1 MLLYPNFMSKFGGMT
16 NDLKLEIKFATTLG
30 AELVKNQHSVPMIS
44 RPIAV
49 KRAASAAFGDLAA
62 EALGGIAA
70 SLVTVNGRTEQGCPA
85 AAAPPTPEA
94 GLASPIGSSDVLAGA
109 AAGPAG
115 SAGIPS
121 DLAGDCDETDVKDAS
136 SEKLPPDGVFDH
148 DDGDDALQ
156 ERHRFRDA
164 ETPVASPREVS
175 DSCATASAATA
186 APAADEAPPQEP
198 STPAAAA
205 PPATAAAPAAAV
217 PPPQVA
223 AAALQVATGA
233 PNSLAAAAAAGDATA
248 AGAAGDATAAPQ
260 AAAGAAGDAGDS
272 DPVPGRPGDGANGSE
287 KKATA
292 SKSASPAGPSLPVPK
307 AAAAAPHAAPE
318 DPLTAEEKKANAA
331 AKRKATLAAKKEAE
345 AKRQKARTR
354 PLFQS

>member
-1 MLLYPNFMSKFGGMT
+1 M
-16 NDLKLEIKFATTLG
+16 
-30 AELVKNQHSVPMIS
+30 VKNQHSVPMIS

-49 KRAASAAFGDLAA
+49 KRAASAAFGDLAV
-62 EALGGIAA
+62 EALCGIAA
-70 SLVTVNGRTEQGCPA
+70 SLVTVNGHTEQGCPA

-136 SEKLPPDGVFDH
+136 SEKCPPDGVFDH

-186 APAADEAPPQEP
+186 APAADEAPPQAP
-198 STPAAAA
+198 STPAAVA

-272 DPVPGRPGDGANGSE
+272 DLVPGRPGDGANGSE

-292 SKSASPAGPSLPVPK
+292 SKSASPAGP
-307 AAAAAPHAAPE
+307 
-318 DPLTAEEKKANAA
+318 
-331 AKRKATLAAKKEAE
+331 
-345 AKRQKARTR
+345 
-354 PLFQS
+354 